1 MPNSDAAW
9 WAGAI
14 SIIFTA
20 LSIAPI
26 IIKNNA
32 AKKDSIGR
40 SEKDTIATNVSITPG
55 KNTRKLD

>member
-9 WAGAI
+9 WAGAL
-14 SIIFTA
+14 SLIFVV
-20 LSIAPI
+20 LSIAAI

-32 AKKDSIGR
+32 AKKDPVGR
-40 SEKDTIATNVSITPG
+40 SEKDTIATSVSLEPR